1 MDLKKSIQNSA
12 FVQSFRKKD
21 FFPLAFLDIIYYS
34 VFIGAIAFVGRVIF
48 PKFMQLYKAKD
59 IFSSFQGASLDEL
72 HAAVLQVKQ
81 TYYQF
86 WIYLVLTLLLFF
98 FFYTFMKSYFWHKA
112 GNQKYSWKI
121 YWRFC
126 LLNLILLIVFLAL
139 GLFIATVINEQNQ
152 VTIFLLILYPIM
164 LYSLN
169 LAHPLLVKTQ
179 NLRLMGKQMIK
190 IGLAKI
196 YKFIIP
202 YVLMLLF
209 LIILLNI
216 LLLFQLFLP
225 DYIYYIIYL
234 LVLVAYTTWVKLYL
248 FEVIGRNLE

>member
-1 MDLKKSIQNSA
+1 MNLRINFKNSA
-12 FVQSFRKKD
+12 FVQSFQKKD

-59 IFSSFQGASLDEL
+59 IFSSFQGASLDDL

-86 WIYLVLTLLLFF
+86 WIYLVLTLVLFF
-98 FFYTFMKSYFWHKA
+98 LFYTFMKSYFWHKVA
-112 GNQKYSWKI
+112 HQKYSWQI
-121 YWRFC
+121 FWRFSV
-126 LLNLILLIVFLAL
+126 LNIILLIVFLAL
-139 GLFIATVINEQNQ
+139 GLLIATVINEQNQ
-152 VTIFLLILYPIM
+152 VTIFLLILYPIV

-169 LAHPLLVKTQ
+169 LAHPLLAKTQ
-179 NLRLMGKQMIK
+179 NLRQTGKQMIK
-190 IGLAKI
+190 IGLARI

-202 YVLMLLF
+202 YTLMLLL
-209 LIILLNI
+209 LIIVLNI

-248 FEVIGRNLE
+248 FEVIERNLN